1 MFLYQISLMKVI
13 HMNINNSNKPVNRD
27 DRHTRFEQQLHSST
41 RNLGIDLLRIISMF
55 MVVILHVLGQGGILN
70 SAPALSGSWVLYWLL
85 ESLCF
90 CAVNCFGIIS
100 GYVSRREILS
110 IRGCFLRWAQVA
122 FYSVLLTLL
131 VGVIFPNTLS
141 VRHFLGSFFPVTT
154 QKYWYFTA
162 YFALMFFTP
171 FLNQFLNRLTPQ
183 KADQLIITIVML
195 LCLFPLLTGR
205 DLYYLRGGYTF
216 LWLCSLYLL
225 GGCFR
230 KRYYHDVLPQSFL
243 MLGYMLYVLTTV
255 GSKVMCTILQD
266 RFQYSVAQLDYLF
279 TYTSPTVLG
288 AAAFL
293 FLLFRNISMRGDI
306 TKRMIK
312 FCSPLSFGVYLI
324 HTHPSVWNNLL
335 SNRFSRFA
343 NYSSFFCILLV
354 LFSSVAI
361 FSVCIV
367 VDFLRYAL
375 FRRLKL
381 T

>member
-1 MFLYQISLMKVI
+1 M
-13 HMNINNSNKPVNRD
+13 
-27 DRHTRFEQQLHSST
+27 
-41 RNLGIDLLRIISMF
+41 
-55 MVVILHVLGQGGILN
+55 
-70 SAPALSGSWVLYWLL
+70 
-85 ESLCF
+85 LC
-90 CAVNCFGIIS
+90 
-100 GYVSRREILS
+100 
-110 IRGCFLRWAQVA
+110 
-122 FYSVLLTLL
+122 
-131 VGVIFPNTLS
+131 
-141 VRHFLGSFFPVTT
+141 
-154 QKYWYFTA
+154 
-162 YFALMFFTP
+162 
-171 FLNQFLNRLTPQ
+171 
-183 KADQLIITIVML
+183 
-195 LCLFPLLTGR
+195 
-205 DLYYLRGGYTF
+205 
-216 LWLCSLYLL
+216 
-225 GGCFR
+225 
-230 KRYYHDVLPQSFL
+230 
-243 MLGYMLYVLTTV
+243 VLTTV